1 MLNEPVLVDT
11 GALIALFNPTD
22 PSHKAC
28 VSQAKVLPVGKA
40 FTCWPVITEAS
51 YLLRKYPAQQ
61 GLLFSAVHDGEFVLL
76 PLNAEDLPAVQGV
89 FSKYHDQEVD
99 LADAVLVHLADRE
112 DISTVFTTD
121 RRHFNVYRRLNGK
134 PFQILPDLDH

>member
-22 PSHKAC
+22 PSHEAC

-51 YLLRKYPAQQ
+51 YLLRKYPEQQ
-61 GLLFSAVHDGEFVLL
+61 GLLFSAVYDGEFVLL

-99 LADAVLVHLADRE
+99 LADAALVHLADRE

-121 RRHFNVYRRLNGK
+121 RRHFSVYRRLNGK
-134 PFQILPDLDH
+134 PFRILPSIDG